1 MGLFTKITYTEVSYA
16 TRASQPLTLYQLH
29 NKLREAIENA
39 FPASY
44 WVIAEIS
51 EVRVHGSGH
60 CYLTLTEKDSRNQNN
75 LIAQAKGTIWRN
87 NYREISTYFESQTG
101 HKLRSGLKILFN
113 ASVRFHELYGFNL
126 DILDIDPN
134 YTIGDL
140 ARQRQ
145 ETIKKLEAGGLLEK
159 NKNQYLT
166 EVPQRLAVISSATA
180 AGYGDFVNQLEQNP
194 YGYFF
199 KTTLFEASVQG
210 NEAAASVMQALRL
223 IQKQHQQFDAVILIR
238 GGGAQ
243 TDLLCFDDYNLAAA
257 IGEFPLPVLTG
268 IGHERDETICDLV
281 AHTKLK
287 TPTAVA
293 AFLIDCCLTF
303 EAHLDTVFEDLKD
316 LAAVIVKRKNSL
328 LENQILALS
337 QQTNRFL
344 KQQDYVMECLVR
356 NLSVKPK
363 KYLTEQDK
371 FISCQELNLVNF
383 TRKKLETSEVK
394 LIQQSAKL
402 ENLSRQTVLQK
413 TQKLE
418 HLIYCLS
425 TSAKNNIANKQLRFQ
440 PFATKLKTETQ
451 QFFREK
457 AYRLQLTEME
467 VKNRDPEQM
476 LLRGYTLT
484 YVNGRLIRSANDLK
498 PGDVIQTHF
507 ADGGAESIIS
517 QLTIL

>member
-1 MGLFTKITYTEVSYA
+1 MGLFTKITYTEVSYSTGA
-16 TRASQPLTLYQLH
+16 GQPLTLFQLH
-29 NKLREAIENA
+29 RKLREAIEDA

-44 WVIAEIS
+44 WVVAEIS
-51 EVRVHGSGH
+51 EVRTHSSGH

-75 LIAQAKGTIWRN
+75 LVAQARGTIWKQ
-87 NYREISTYFESQTG
+87 NYREISTNFEAQTG

-145 ETIKKLEAGGLLEK
+145 ETLKKLEANGLLEK
-159 NKNQYLT
+159 NKTRYLP
-166 EVPQRLAVISSATA
+166 EVPQRIAVISSGTA
-180 AGYGDFVNQLEQNP
+180 AGYGDFINQLENNP
-194 YGYFF
+194 YGYHF
-199 KTTLFEASVQG
+199 KTVLFEASVQG

-223 IQKQHQQFDAVILIR
+223 VEMQQKQFDAVVLIR

-257 IGEFPLPVLTG
+257 LGAFPLPVLTG
-268 IGHERDETICDLV
+268 IGHERDETIADLV

-293 AFLIDCCLTF
+293 AFLIDCFLTF
-303 EAHLDTVFEDLKD
+303 ESHLDNVFEDLKD
-316 LAAVIVKRKNSL
+316 LAGTIVKRKYAL
-328 LENQILALS
+328 LENQIRALS
-337 QQTNRFL
+337 QHTNRFL

-363 KYLTEQDK
+363 KYLTDQDK

-394 LIQQSAKL
+394 LLQQSHKL
-402 ENLSRQTVLQK
+402 ESLSRQTVQTK
-413 TQKLE
+413 AQKLE
-418 HLIYCLS
+418 HLIYCTS
-425 TSAKNNIANKQLRFQ
+425 TAAKNNIAAKKLRFQ
-440 PFATKLKTETQ
+440 PFAGNLKAETQ
-451 QFFREK
+451 KFLREK
-457 AYRLQLTEME
+457 TYRLQLTELQ

-484 YVNGRLIRSANDLK
+484 YVNGNLVRSAKDLK
-498 PGDVIQTHF
+498 AGDLIQTYF
-507 ADGGAESIIS
+507 ADGGAESTIS
-517 QLTIL
+517 HLTIL